1 MVNASGS
8 SHLISINNDLAS
20 IVWKGGW
27 NMSSKQI
34 KLSAKQKEKL
44 LRNIWLLHDGRW
56 FLKSVEQFGF
66 DTATKL
72 NLAVVKSIAR
82 TEMKQL
88 LTETDFGNIRN
99 IKDLQALMEIAALIY
114 FPEEHKYEFKVVD
127 NNTFVGHVLE
137 CYVHKMVSK
146 AGTTAIHQC
155 AAKLRFDSWCQAMEL
170 DGVIMNE
177 RETSNCNG
185 TCEIIFKIKW

>member
-1 MVNASGS
+1 
-8 SHLISINNDLAS
+8 
-20 IVWKGGW
+20 
-27 NMSSKQI
+27 MSSKKI
-34 KLSAKQKEKL
+34 KLAPKQKEKL

-82 TEMKQL
+82 TEIKQL
-88 LTETDFGNIRN
+88 LAETDFGEVRN
-99 IKDLQALMEIAALIY
+99 MKDLQALMEIAALIY

-127 NNTFVGHVLE
+127 DNTFVGHVLK
-137 CYVHKMVSK
+137 CYVYKMVSK
-146 AGTTAIHQC
+146 AGTTTVHQC

-170 DGVIMNE
+170 DGEVVNE
-177 RETSNCNG
+177 KDTSNCKG
-185 TCEIIFKIKW
+185 TCYIIFKIKW

>member
-1 MVNASGS
+1 
-8 SHLISINNDLAS
+8 
-20 IVWKGGW
+20 
-27 NMSSKQI
+27 MSPKEV
-34 KLSAKQKEKL
+34 KLTAEQKEKL

-82 TEMKQL
+82 TEIKQL
-88 LTETDFGNIRN
+88 LAETSFGEVRN
-99 IKDLQALMEIAALIY
+99 IKELQALMEIAALLY

-137 CYVHKMVSK
+137 CYVHKMVNK
-146 AGTTAIHQC
+146 AETTAIHQC
-155 AAKLRFDSWCQAMEL
+155 AAKLRLESWCQAMGL
-170 DGVIMNE
+170 DGKVINE
-177 RETSNCNG
+177 KDTSNCNG

>member
-1 MVNASGS
+1 
-8 SHLISINNDLAS
+8 
-20 IVWKGGW
+20 
-27 NMSSKQI
+27 MSSK
-34 KLSAKQKEKL
+34 KVELTPEQKEKL

-56 FLKSVEQFGF
+56 FLKSVDQFGF

-72 NLAVVKSIAR
+72 NLAVVKSIAK
-82 TEMKQL
+82 TEIKQL
-88 LTETDFGNIRN
+88 LAEAGFGEVRSIE
-99 IKDLQALMEIAALIY
+99 DLKALMEIASPLY

-155 AAKLRFDSWCQAMEL
+155 AAKLRFDSWCQAMGL
-170 DGVIMNE
+170 DGEVINE
-177 RETSNCNG
+177 KDTSNCNG

>member
-1 MVNASGS
+1 M
-8 SHLISINNDLAS
+8 
-20 IVWKGGW
+20 
-27 NMSSKQI
+27 
-34 KLSAKQKEKL
+34 SAKEVKLTAEQKEKL

-56 FLKSVEQFGF
+56 FLKSTEQFDF

-88 LTETDFGNIRN
+88 LAETDFGEVRN
-99 IKDLQALMEIAALIY
+99 VKDLQTLMEIASLLY

-127 NNTFVGHVLE
+127 DNTLVGHVLE

-155 AAKLRFDSWCQAMEL
+155 AAKLRFDSWCQAMGL
-170 DGVIMNE
+170 DGEVINE
-177 RETSNCNG
+177 KDTGNCDG
-185 TCEIIFKIKW
+185 TCDIIFRIKW

>member
-1 MVNASGS
+1 
-8 SHLISINNDLAS
+8 
-20 IVWKGGW
+20 
-27 NMSSKQI
+27 MSSPKI
-34 KLSAKQKEKL
+34 KLAPKQKEKL

-56 FLKSVEQFGF
+56 FLKSIVKFGF

-82 TEMKQL
+82 TEIKQL
-88 LTETDFGNIRN
+88 LAETDFGEVRN
-99 IKDLQALMEIAALIY
+99 IKDLQALMEIASLLY

-146 AGTTAIHQC
+146 VGTTAIHQC
-155 AAKLRFDSWCQAMEL
+155 AARLRFDFWCESIGF
-170 DGVIMNE
+170 DGE
-177 RETSNCNG
+177 G
-185 TCEIIFKIKW
+185 YY

>member
-1 MVNASGS
+1 MSP
-8 SHLISINNDLAS
+8 
-20 IVWKGGW
+20 KGV
-27 NMSSKQI
+27 
-34 KLSAKQKEKL
+34 KLTAEQREKL

-72 NLAVVKSIAR
+72 NLAVVKSIAK

-88 LTETDFGNIRN
+88 LAETGFGEVRN
-99 IKDLQALMEIAALIY
+99 IEDLKALMELASPLY

-146 AGTTAIHQC
+146 AGTADIHQC
-155 AAKLRFDSWCQAMEL
+155 AAKLRFDSWCEAMGLE
-170 DGVIMNE
+170 GEVINE
-177 RETSNCNG
+177 KNTSNCNG

>member
-1 MVNASGS
+1 
-8 SHLISINNDLAS
+8 
-20 IVWKGGW
+20 
-27 NMSSKQI
+27 MSSKNI
-34 KLSAKQKEKL
+34 GLAPEQKEKL

-82 TEMKQL
+82 TEIKQL
-88 LTETDFGNIRN
+88 LTETGFGEVRN
-99 IKDLQALMEIAALIY
+99 IKDLKALMEIAALLY

-127 NNTFVGHVLE
+127 NNTFVGYVLE
-137 CYVHKMVSK
+137 CYVYKMVNK

-155 AAKLRFDSWCQAMEL
+155 AAKLRFDSWCQAMGLNGEL
-170 DGVIMNE
+170 INE
-177 RETSNCNG
+177 KDTSNCNG
-185 TCEIIFKIKW
+185 TCEIIFRIKW